1 VLELVKQRTDPAFDY
16 AQELRVLEQLHRE
29 ELCAGVPR

>member
-16 AQELRVLEQLHRE
+16 VEELRVLEALHRQ
-29 ELCAGVPR
+29 ELCAGATR